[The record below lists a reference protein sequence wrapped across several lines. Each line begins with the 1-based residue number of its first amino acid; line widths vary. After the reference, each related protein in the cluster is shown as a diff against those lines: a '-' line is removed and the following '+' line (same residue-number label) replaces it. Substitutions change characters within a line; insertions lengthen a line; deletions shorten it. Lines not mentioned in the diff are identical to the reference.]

1 MYTIPSHHALR
12 IPIINTTTRELTIRV
27 KLATYKYKKDF
38 EDLGI
43 AGSFNGYRIQ
53 SPEKM
58 TKRDDGTYTYEIKS
72 TEKIVEYQ
80 LCGIEIEHRTV
91 NAPESEGYKQDRS
104 GDYQSLITPK
114 DGKALVVFD
123 PAKLL
128 KRDAEYNV
136 EFIGESYEKKIFNYY
151 DEYMKLQ
158 SDITAKSSEARAANV
173 KDFHYDR
180 GAYFQELLGRIDTE
194 KDNECKDCLKLL
206 YVSAAMSSPKEYNFE
221 KAAVFFGSIP
231 PENDLWEIMPMAYFG
246 HYTLVPQYKAGEI
259 EETFLKKSKSMTI
272 ISAILMNKLA
282 MAKYKGNEE
291 DLKKIHELI
300 KTEYKD
306 VQVLQDML
314 ARFPIEI
321 KMKVG
326 AAIPDYEV
334 ASLSNPSEK
343 FSKKNMLGK
352 IYIIDFWATWCG
364 PCVGEMEVLHH
375 AYEKFR
381 TKGLD
386 ILSLSRDVKA
396 EDIIKF
402 RGGKWKMPWKH
413 SFIGD
418 VSGAKLSDKFEVIG
432 IPQPFLISAEGT
444 ILAMGEELRGENL
457 DKTLTKYFK

>member
-1 MYTIPSHHALR
+1 
-12 IPIINTTTRELTIRV
+12 
-27 KLATYKYKKDF
+27 
-38 EDLGI
+38 
-43 AGSFNGYRIQ
+43 
-53 SPEKM
+53 
-58 TKRDDGTYTYEIKS
+58 
-72 TEKIVEYQ
+72 
-80 LCGIEIEHRTV
+80 
-91 NAPESEGYKQDRS
+91 
-104 GDYQSLITPK
+104 
-114 DGKALVVFD
+114 
-123 PAKLL
+123 
-128 KRDAEYNV
+128 
-136 EFIGESYEKKIFNYY
+136 
-151 DEYMKLQ
+151 MKLQ